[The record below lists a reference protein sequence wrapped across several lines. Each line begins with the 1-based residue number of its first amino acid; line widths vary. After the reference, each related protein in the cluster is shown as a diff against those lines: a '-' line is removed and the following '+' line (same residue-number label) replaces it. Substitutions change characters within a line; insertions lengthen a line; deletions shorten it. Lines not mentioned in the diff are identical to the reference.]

1 MCKTFNKRGK
11 EMEKAMFGAG
21 CFWGVEEAFR
31 TMEGV
36 KDTKVGYSGGSTDN
50 PTYEQVCSDRTGH
63 AEVIYIEF
71 DPTVVTYEQLLDKFF
86 TIHDPTQLNRQ
97 GPDVGKQYRT
107 AVFFYSPEQE
117 RAAKEKI
124 EALGKSGKFR
134 APIATEVTPAAKFY
148 PAEEYHQRYLQ
159 KRGANV
165 CH

>member
-1 MCKTFNKRGK
+1 
-11 EMEKAMFGAG
+11 MEKAMFGAG

-31 TMEGV
+31 AVGGV
-36 KDTKVGYSGGSTDN
+36 KDTKVGYSGGNTED

-63 AEVIYIEF
+63 AEVIWIEF
-71 DPTVVTYEQLLDKFF
+71 DPAVVSYEQLLDKFF

-107 AVFFYSPEQE
+107 VVFFYSPEQE
-117 RAAKEKI
+117 KAAREKI
-124 EALGKSGKFR
+124 EQLGKSGRFR
-134 APIATEVTPAAKFY
+134 APIATEVMPAAKFY
-148 PAEEYHQRYLQ
+148 AAEEYHQRYLQ

>member
-1 MCKTFNKRGK
+1 
-11 EMEKAMFGAG
+11 MEKAMFGAG

-31 TMEGV
+31 TLEGV
-36 KDTKVGYSGGSTDN
+36 KDTKVGYSGGATDN
-50 PTYEQVCSDRTGH
+50 PTYEQVCTDRTGH
-63 AEVIYIEF
+63 AEVILIEF
-71 DPTVVTYEQLLDKFF
+71 DPAIISYEQLLDKFF

-117 RAAKEKI
+117 KTAKEKI
-124 EALGKSGKFR
+124 EELGKSGKFR
-134 APIATEVTPAAKFY
+134 APIATEVTEAAKFY

-159 KRGANV
+159 KRGVNV

>member
-1 MCKTFNKRGK
+1 
-11 EMEKAMFGAG
+11 MEKAMFGAG

-31 TMEGV
+31 TIDGV
-36 KDTKVGYSGGSTDN
+36 KDTKVGYSGGNTED

-63 AEVIYIEF
+63 AEVIWIEF
-71 DPTVVTYEQLLDKFF
+71 DPAVVSYEQLLDKFF

-97 GPDVGKQYRT
+97 GPDIGKQYRT
-107 AVFFYSPEQE
+107 VVFFYSPEQE
-117 RAAKEKI
+117 KAAREKI
-124 EALGKSGKFR
+124 EQLGKSGKFH

-148 PAEEYHQRYLQ
+148 AAEEYHQRYLQ

>member
-1 MCKTFNKRGK
+1 
-11 EMEKAMFGAG
+11 MEKAMFGAG

-36 KDTKVGYSGGSTDN
+36 KDTKVGYSGGATEN
-50 PTYEQVCSDRTGH
+50 PTYEQVCTDRTGH

-71 DPTVVTYEQLLDKFF
+71 DPAVVSYEQLLDKFF

-117 RAAKEKI
+117 KSAKEKI
-124 EALGKSGKFR
+124 EQLGKSGKFR

-159 KRGANV
+159 KRGVNV

>member
-1 MCKTFNKRGK
+1 
-11 EMEKAMFGAG
+11 MEKAMFGAG

-36 KDTKVGYSGGSTDN
+36 KDTKVGYSGGATEN
-50 PTYEQVCSDRTGH
+50 PTYEQVCTDRTGH

-71 DPTVVTYEQLLDKFF
+71 DPAVVSYEQLLDKFF

-117 RAAKEKI
+117 KAAKEKI
-124 EALGKSGKFR
+124 EQLGKSGKFR
-134 APIATEVTPAAKFY
+134 EPIATEVTPAAKFY

-159 KRGANV
+159 KRGVNV

>member
-1 MCKTFNKRGK
+1 
-11 EMEKAMFGAG
+11 MEKAMFGAG

-36 KDTKVGYSGGSTDN
+36 KDTKVGYSGGATEN
-50 PTYEQVCSDRTGH
+50 PTYEQVCTDRTGH

-71 DPTVVTYEQLLDKFF
+71 DPAIVSYEQLLDKFF

-117 RAAKEKI
+117 KSAKEKI
-124 EALGKSGKFR
+124 EQLGKSGKFR
-134 APIATEVTPAAKFY
+134 APIATEVTPAAKFF

-159 KRGANV
+159 KRGVNV

>member
-1 MCKTFNKRGK
+1 
-11 EMEKAMFGAG
+11 MEKAMFGAG

-31 TMEGV
+31 TMDGV
-36 KDTKVGYSGGSTDN
+36 KDTKVGYSGGATEN
-50 PTYEQVCSDRTGH
+50 PTYEQVCTDRTGH

-71 DPTVVTYEQLLDKFF
+71 DPAVVSYEQLLDKFF

-117 RAAKEKI
+117 KSAREKI
-124 EALGKSGKFR
+124 DQLGKSGKFR

-159 KRGANV
+159 KRGVNV

>member
-1 MCKTFNKRGK
+1 
-11 EMEKAMFGAG
+11 MEKAMFGAG

-31 TMEGV
+31 TMDGV
-36 KDTKVGYSGGSTDN
+36 KDTKVGYSGGATEN
-50 PTYEQVCSDRTGH
+50 PTYEQVCTDRTGH

-71 DPTVVTYEQLLDKFF
+71 DPAVVSYEQLLDKFF

-117 RAAKEKI
+117 KSAREKI
-124 EALGKSGKFR
+124 EQLGKSGKFR

-159 KRGANV
+159 KRGVNV

>member
-1 MCKTFNKRGK
+1 
-11 EMEKAMFGAG
+11 MEKAMFGAG

-31 TMEGV
+31 TMDGV
-36 KDTKVGYSGGSTDN
+36 KDTKVGYSGGSTEN
-50 PTYEQVCSDRTGH
+50 PSYEQVCTDRTGH
-63 AEVIYIEF
+63 AEVIEIEF
-71 DPTVVTYEQLLDKFF
+71 DPAIVTYEQLLDKFF

-107 AVFFYSPEQE
+107 AVFYYSPEQE
-117 RAAKEKI
+117 KQAREKI
-124 EALGKSGKFR
+124 DELGKSGKFR

>member
-1 MCKTFNKRGK
+1 
-11 EMEKAMFGAG
+11 MEKAMFGAG

-36 KDTKVGYSGGSTDN
+36 KDTKVGYSGGATEN

-71 DPTVVTYEQLLDKFF
+71 DPAVVSYEQLLDKFF

-107 AVFFYSPEQE
+107 AIFFYSPEQE
-117 RAAKEKI
+117 KSAKEKI
-124 EALGKSGKFR
+124 DQLGKSGKFR

-159 KRGANV
+159 KRGVNV

>member
-1 MCKTFNKRGK
+1 
-11 EMEKAMFGAG
+11 MEKAMFGAG

-31 TMEGV
+31 TLEGV
-36 KDTKVGYSGGSTDN
+36 KDTKVGYSGGATDN
-50 PTYEQVCSDRTGH
+50 PTYEQVCTDRTGH
-63 AEVIYIEF
+63 AEVILIEF
-71 DPTVVTYEQLLDKFF
+71 DPAVISYAQLLDKFF

-117 RAAKEKI
+117 KTAKEKI
-124 EALGKSGKFR
+124 EELGKSGKFH
-134 APIATEVTPAAKFY
+134 APIATEVTEAAKFY

-159 KRGANV
+159 KRGVNV

>member
-1 MCKTFNKRGK
+1 
-11 EMEKAMFGAG
+11 MEKAMFGAG

-31 TMEGV
+31 TLEGV
-36 KDTKVGYSGGSTDN
+36 KDTKVGYSGGAADN
-50 PTYEQVCSDRTGH
+50 PTYEQVCTDRTGH
-63 AEVIYIEF
+63 AEVILIEF
-71 DPTVVTYEQLLDKFF
+71 DPAVISYAQLLDKFF

-117 RAAKEKI
+117 KTAKEKI
-124 EALGKSGKFR
+124 EELGKSGKFQ
-134 APIATEVTPAAKFY
+134 APIATEVTAAAKFY

-159 KRGANV
+159 KRGVNV